1 MLRQHCPRMTNPGAI
16 GEADHLDEQIANSFG
31 SKELSSLKSSKV
43 PAPMPPEGCPEPHHA
58 EVVACDLFATPN
70 SLKSRVARKV
80 LSPFSNIH
88 AVTPKLRTHSTSTA
102 IQNQWTSN
110 LRAALNFQKSPL
122 RRQCPTS
129 RDFVPWRFSAAGR
142 FSAGRVS
149 LLPAAENL
157 HISGSEQM
165 QQIAS
170 LFDHL
175 VGGGEQR
182 RRHGQAEHAGGLR
195 H

>member
-1 MLRQHCPRMTNPGAI
+1 MDRTSSLLRQNSDPSSTGRAAAREIGMLRQHCPRITNPGAI

-31 SKELSSLKSSKV
+31 SKELSSLKSSRV

-70 SLKSRVARKV
+70 PLKSRVARKV

-88 AVTPKLRTHSTSTA
+88 AVTPKLQTHSTSTA

-122 RRQCPTS
+122 RR
-129 RDFVPWRFSAAGR
+129 
-142 FSAGRVS
+142 
-149 LLPAAENL
+149 
-157 HISGSEQM
+157 
-165 QQIAS
+165 
-170 LFDHL
+170 
-175 VGGGEQR
+175 
-182 RRHGQAEHAGGLR
+182 
-195 H
+195 